1 MRQVG
6 LANEVRFSFISA
18 VPLPNMPKGEQSESD
33 ERSIGAE
40 DCYVVCVVLENEW
53 AVGTAF
59 LGGNFQMFESLPSDK

>member
-1 MRQVG
+1 
-6 LANEVRFSFISA
+6 
-18 VPLPNMPKGEQSESD
+18 MPKGEQSESD
-33 ERSIGAE
+33 EQSIGAE

>member
-33 ERSIGAE
+33 EQSIGAE
-40 DCYVVCVVLENEW
+40 DCYVVCVVPENDWGQHFWVEI
-53 AVGTAF
+53 F
-59 LGGNFQMFESLPSDK
+59 KCSNLLPSDK